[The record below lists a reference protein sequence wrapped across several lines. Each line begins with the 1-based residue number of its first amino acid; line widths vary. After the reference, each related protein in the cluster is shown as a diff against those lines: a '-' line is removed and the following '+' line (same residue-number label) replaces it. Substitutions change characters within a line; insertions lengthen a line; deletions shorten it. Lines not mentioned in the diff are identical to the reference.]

1 MANLKD
7 LVEDGLKY
15 DGSEGTLYGNLTVL
29 GWNGKFGNPKKY
41 IVECSV
47 CKQDAELYGE
57 GLFAMMPGHLRNGGL
72 PCGCADKPNW
82 TEQQYI
88 VRVKRACIKRGIE
101 FLGWTDDEFS
111 TSNKTK
117 VRVKCPDHGEYS
129 SWTLSAMLVS
139 TINHSGC
146 PGCFAIRMGNFKRK
160 DDQVMID
167 KFMSSGGF
175 AEGTTFRRSDRLDKN
190 GHKKYWYMYCPDCET
205 EGEAN
210 MIGFYKGARC
220 CNCTYQ
226 RPQETYINLL
236 MDKEDVVAIK
246 FGVANNSEW
255 RTSSQNRRCSYEIV
269 NHGVWKYGKVSA
281 CRSAERACMREL
293 VCGVVSKELMPDGY
307 TETTSPLNIDKVI
320 AIFEREGG
328 IRV

>member
-7 LVEDGLKY
+7 LVEDRLKH

-29 GWNGKFGNPKKY
+29 GWNGKVGNPKKY

-47 CKQDAELYGE
+47 CKQDEELYGE
-57 GLFAMMPGHLRNGGL
+57 GLFAMMPFHLRNGGL
-72 PCGCADKPNW
+72 PCGCAEKPNW

-88 VRVKRACIKRGIE
+88 LRAQRVCSERGLKFI
-101 FLGWTDDEFS
+101 GWQGEFS
-111 TSNKTK
+111 TALKT
-117 VRVKCPDHGEYS
+117 RVIVECLEYGEFYPGS
-129 SWTLSAMLVS
+129 LASAFRPTS
-139 TINHSGC
+139 EHSGC
-146 PGCFAIRMGNFKRK
+146 PKCFAIRMGNLKRK

-175 AEGTTFRRSDRLDKN
+175 AEGTRFRRSDRLDKN
-190 GHKKYWYMYCPDCET
+190 GHKRYWYMYCPDCET

-210 MIGFYKGARC
+210 MVGFYKGARC
-220 CNCTYQ
+220 CNCTPQ

-236 MDKEDVVAIK
+236 MEKDDVVAIK
-246 FGVANNSEW
+246 FGVANNSEE
-255 RTSSQNRRCSYEIV
+255 RIKNQSRLCSYEIV
-269 NHGVWKYGKVSA
+269 NYGVWKYPKVSS
-281 CRSAERACMREL
+281 CRSAERACMKEL
-293 VCGVVSKELMPDGY
+293 DCRVVSKELMPDGY

-328 IRV
+328 IRA